1 MNVGRFVM
9 LKIEATSTTFVLF
22 ANEPVIKVC
31 VQFSDKQCIAMFQI
45 NPVIFSY
52 VLLLLDPTDLVND
65 EHSHNFIMTN
75 MLIMMIT
82 MI

>member
-1 MNVGRFVM
+1 
-9 LKIEATSTTFVLF
+9 
-22 ANEPVIKVC
+22 
-31 VQFSDKQCIAMFQI
+31 MFQI

-75 MLIMMIT
+75 MLIMMIA
-82 MI
+82 MIWEQW